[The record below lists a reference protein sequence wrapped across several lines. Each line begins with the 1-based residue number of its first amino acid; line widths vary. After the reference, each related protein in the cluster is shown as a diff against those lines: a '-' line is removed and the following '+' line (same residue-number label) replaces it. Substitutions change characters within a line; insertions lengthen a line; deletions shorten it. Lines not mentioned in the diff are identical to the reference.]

1 VFNMSGTEVM
11 VLLVLGLVVLGP
23 EKLPD
28 AIRRVGQLYSELK
41 RMSGGVQGDLRRA
54 FDEPLRELRATGE
67 SAKKM
72 VAEAA
77 SPFANATLS
86 AAPPVR
92 PREPLLSLAD
102 GGTQPF
108 VETEPGAL
116 ETADATT
123 PPVDAAAPPEPS
135 EHALDDVT

>member
-28 AIRRVGQLYSELK
+28 AIRRVGRLYGELK

-54 FDEPLRELRATGE
+54 FEEPLRELRETGK

-72 VAEAA
+72 VTEAA
-77 SPFANATLS
+77 SPFADATLG
-86 AAPPVR
+86 AAPPAR
-92 PREPLLSLAD
+92 PREPVLSLAD

-116 ETADATT
+116 ETPDAT
-123 PPVDAAAPPEPS
+123 PPPLDDVALPEPS